1 MIIKITYD
9 YVDPNSKSY
18 LEGKK
23 LIDQEESFTTNC
35 LEFFDFD
42 LFNKRVDDV
51 VVIKKDGKSIS
62 LRKLL
67 DNNTGYTDKE
77 IREAHDAKKLLI
89 SGVLEFKENVI
100 DRVDLGKQ
108 LESKYLYITYK
119 DLDRVDSI
127 IEQFKKLDIEQG
139 YYTRSI
145 KSIKEYLTDKND
157 VYYVKF
163 NHILDTYQIDYEIST
178 SRKIISDYINDQGY
192 EDGGSYEE
200 DFIDLCTEISI
211 DEFLNLKFKNTYKAI
226 PIKEMLDFGNYKYN
240 DHYVYIRPVATP
252 YETEQI
258 KVQKDKAEKILKI
271 LNK

>member
-1 MIIKITYD
+1 M
-9 YVDPNSKSY
+9 
-18 LEGKK
+18 
-23 LIDQEESFTTNC
+23 
-35 LEFFDFD
+35 
-42 LFNKRVDDV
+42 
-51 VVIKKDGKSIS
+51 
-62 LRKLL
+62 
-67 DNNTGYTDKE
+67 
-77 IREAHDAKKLLI
+77 LI
-89 SGVLEFKENVI
+89 SGALEFKENVI
-100 DRVDLGKQ
+100 DRFDLGKQ
-108 LESKYLYITYK
+108 LDSKYLCITYK
-119 DLDRVDSI
+119 DLNRVDSI
-127 IEQFKKLDIEQG
+127 LEHFKKLDIEQG
-139 YYTRSI
+139 YDSRNI
-145 KSIKEYLTDKND
+145 KHIKDHLTEEGD

-240 DHYVYIRPVATP
+240 DHYVYIRPIATP

>member
-1 MIIKITYD
+1 MIITITYD
-9 YVDPNSKSY
+9 YVAENSKSY

-23 LIDQEESFTTNC
+23 LIDCGESFTTNC

-51 VVIKKDGKSIS
+51 VVLKKDGTSIS

-67 DNNTGYTDKE
+67 DNNAGYTDKE
-77 IREAHDAKKLLI
+77 IREAHNAKKLLI
-89 SGVLEFKENVI
+89 SGALEFKENVI

-119 DLDRVDSI
+119 DFNKIDSI
-127 IEQFKKLDIEQG
+127 IEQIKKLDIKQG
-139 YYTRSI
+139 CDSGSI
-145 KSIKEYLTDKND
+145 KYIKEHFTDKND

-200 DFIDLCTEISI
+200 DFIKLCTEISI
-211 DEFLNLKFKNTYKAI
+211 DEFLKLKFKNTYKI
-226 PIKEMLDFGNYKYN
+226 TQIKEILEFGDYVYN
-240 DHYVYIRPVATP
+240 DYYVYIQPTAYLQENER
-252 YETEQI
+252 I
-258 KVQKDKAEKILKI
+258 KISKDRAEEILKI

>member
-1 MIIKITYD
+1 MIITITYD
-9 YVDPNSKSY
+9 YVAENSKSY

-23 LIDQEESFTTNC
+23 LIDYEESFTTNC

-51 VVIKKDGKSIS
+51 VVLKKDRTSIS

-67 DNNTGYTDKE
+67 DNNAGYTDKE
-77 IREAHDAKKLLI
+77 IREAHNAKKLLI
-89 SGVLEFKENVI
+89 SGALEFKENVI
-100 DRVDLGKQ
+100 NRVDLGKQ

-157 VYYVKF
+157 VYYIKF
-163 NHILDTYQIDYEIST
+163 NHILDMYQIDYEIST

-258 KVQKDKAEKILKI
+258 KVQKR
-271 LNK
+271 